1 MEPESPSISMIRKL
15 AKFVSIP
22 ISLGIVD
29 VQLFS
34 VRWSL
39 VNNVKRPISLGIDPE
54 SEFFSNLSVVK
65 LVRSPI
71 SVGTVPAN
79 FGLLAFRRN

>member
-1 MEPESPSISMIRKL
+1 MIRKL
-15 AKFVSIP
+15 AKLVSIP

-29 VQLFS
+29 DQSFD

-39 VNNVKRPISLGIDPE
+39 VNNVKRPISLGIDPD

-65 LVRSPI
+65 LVRLPI

-79 FGLLAFRRN
+79 FGLLAFG